1 MQLRGLKNY
10 RAVWMLNILNIL
22 VSEHW
27 EVTTNQ
33 GILHSDRSLYSTQ
46 SETFRLA
53 VYVAPTDFQ
62 FILTEDGF
70 GLYEGTVINVPS
82 VVDQLLST
90 LEDHPAPS
98 CIPIANT
105 LTYAVSP
112 RLVLMLQASHMTRE
126 QSRVNQGVPRS
137 LTRAQLYG
145 QTLTESYFSDY
156 PLSQVRVTYS
166 PPLAP
171 GALENCIR
179 DKYNIPIS
187 GDKEAIL
194 KPPMIGDRPLS
205 SRLGDQL
212 TFQTHHLT
220 RSQAEKVNSLQ
231 LTNLIGVITFISPA
245 ALLSSI
251 EVYEKYCP
259 LYSNRPIHG
268 PPRFGKIPFGS
279 LKRQLREVITLAG
292 VGESASGVHT
302 SPTPAAP
309 PLGTSLDPTPMGQSK
324 PQSSFTSLPPP
335 PTSSPSLAS
344 LLVVRSS
351 GSSISTSLP
360 GLRGA
365 FSRVSKPK
373 LQPALTP
380 SSSSH
385 PPSPP
390 SPSPVPCLPPLTSPA
405 SEPSSASIDDSKAG
419 DRRSSVPG
427 KSAPHN
433 DEMAHSLVLRDTRVY
448 YLSLLLLIVLAV
460 LYARLA
466 SDL

>member
-1 MQLRGLKNY
+1 MISTYDQASDTLLVDATLVSSSYGFTNLYKDEDEDDPYHIEKLFSKLESQAAIVIKRIEDSSGHVTLPRRDVNTLRKFLFLLSYRNGSRSRQFSEGLFDDPTRQEVETFMQLRGLKNY

-171 GALENCIR
+171 GDSENCIR
-179 DKYNIPIS
+179 DK
-187 GDKEAIL
+187 
-194 KPPMIGDRPLS
+194 
-205 SRLGDQL
+205 
-212 TFQTHHLT
+212 
-220 RSQAEKVNSLQ
+220 
-231 LTNLIGVITFISPA
+231 
-245 ALLSSI
+245 
-251 EVYEKYCP
+251 
-259 LYSNRPIHG
+259 
-268 PPRFGKIPFGS
+268 
-279 LKRQLREVITLAG
+279 
-292 VGESASGVHT
+292 
-302 SPTPAAP
+302 
-309 PLGTSLDPTPMGQSK
+309 
-324 PQSSFTSLPPP
+324 
-335 PTSSPSLAS
+335 
-344 LLVVRSS
+344 
-351 GSSISTSLP
+351 
-360 GLRGA
+360 
-365 FSRVSKPK
+365 
-373 LQPALTP
+373 
-380 SSSSH
+380 
-385 PPSPP
+385 
-390 SPSPVPCLPPLTSPA
+390 
-405 SEPSSASIDDSKAG
+405 
-419 DRRSSVPG
+419 
-427 KSAPHN
+427 
-433 DEMAHSLVLRDTRVY
+433 
-448 YLSLLLLIVLAV
+448 
-460 LYARLA
+460 
-466 SDL
+466 